1 MKVILLQDVKGSG
14 KKDQIVEVSDGYAR
28 NFLLPR
34 KLAREATAE
43 ALNAVERSRSAEKHR
58 EAVRIADAEEKARAL
73 KGKVIQITARGGE
86 GGKLYGT
93 VTNEQIAQALKEQHG
108 VEVDKRRIEPEE
120 PIKSAGPGA
129 VHRAPHRRR
138 EHAHARQRDG
148 GKQVIWKRYAQEA
161 RALPNHPESE
171 RSVLGAMLRS
181 NEAALLAIESLSGG

>member
-43 ALNAVERSRSAEKHR
+43 ALNAVERARSAEKHR

-86 GGKLYGT
+86 GGKL
-93 VTNEQIAQALKEQHG
+93 
-108 VEVDKRRIEPEE
+108 
-120 PIKSAGPGA
+120 
-129 VHRAPHRRR
+129 
-138 EHAHARQRDG
+138 
-148 GKQVIWKRYAQEA
+148 
-161 RALPNHPESE
+161 
-171 RSVLGAMLRS
+171 
-181 NEAALLAIESLSGG
+181 